1 MQARFATRGRRR
13 LAIAVTVGLVL
24 GLAAVGTASADVGS
38 ITISGQNPNPVVQGS
53 SATFSVTV
61 TNSSTNRDGYFR
73 AYELRTTSGNSTSQ
87 VQVTAFNCVQI
98 NHATWSWSD
107 WSWHYASG
115 TLSVTVSTAV
125 NAPLGA
131 DTYRLYVREY
141 EGSNGLSDCNDNH
154 SYDDD
159 GHANLTINVVA
170 ATTTTLVSSVNPS
183 LLGSPVTF
191 SATVSPSVTGGTVT
205 FYDGVTSLGTGSR
218 SGSVFT
224 LATSALSA
232 GSHSITAVYGGDST
246 HAGSTSNAVNQF
258 VASPSISLTK
268 VGAAAADATA
278 GDSIDYTYTILNTG
292 NVTIDAPFS
301 IDDSLIASV
310 DCSGAAA
317 SIDPTESTTCTAS
330 YTISQADMDNGS
342 VYNSAMATGHYQS
355 TAVTAQAET
364 TVDLT
369 QSHAIGLAKAAT
381 ESTFTQAGDLIHYTY
396 TITNQGNV
404 TLDGPFSVADDKI
417 ASVVCPD
424 TATLAPGASIV
435 CTGTYTVTAAD
446 VTAGSVV
453 NKATAHGYYNTEV
466 GISSAAASASVTLA
480 APVVTD
486 PPAATPTPFESF
498 EGVTAVPTQVTTP
511 PPTSTSNSGDGGAA
525 PLAALLICLAFGGL
539 GLAVVE
545 GQRRTIR
552 R

>member
-1 MQARFATRGRRR
+1 MQARLATRGRRR

-24 GLAAVGTASADVGS
+24 GLAAVGTAAASVGTMS
-38 ITISGQNPNPVVQGS
+38 ISGQNPNPVVQGS
-53 SATFSVTV
+53 SATFNVTV
-61 TNSSTNRDGYFR
+61 TNSSTSRDGYFR

-87 VQVTAFNCVQI
+87 VQVTGFNCVAI
-98 NHATWSWSD
+98 DHAAWSWSD
-107 WSWHYASG
+107 FSWHYYSG
-115 TLSVTVSTAV
+115 TLSVTVSTPG
-125 NAPLGA
+125 APVGA

-141 EGSNGLSDCNDNH
+141 EGSNGLSDCNSNH

-170 ATTTTLVSSVNPS
+170 ATTTTLVSSSNPS

-205 FYDGVTSLGTGSR
+205 FYDGATSLGTGSR
-218 SGSVFT
+218 SGSVFSLT
-224 LATSALSA
+224 TSGLSA
-232 GSHSITAVYGGDST
+232 GAHSITAVYGGDST
-246 HAGSTSNAVNQF
+246 HAGSTSNVVSQF

-268 VGAAAADATA
+268 VGVAASDATA
-278 GDSIDYTYTILNTG
+278 GDSIDYTYAIMNTG

-301 IDDSLIASV
+301 VDDSLIASV
-310 DCSGAAA
+310 DCSGAAT
-317 SIDPTESTTCTAS
+317 SIDPGDSTTCTAS
-330 YTISQADMDNGS
+330 YTITQADVDNGS
-342 VYNSAMATGHYQS
+342 VYNSATATGHYQS
-355 TAVTAQAET
+355 LAVTALGET
-364 TVDLT
+364 TVELSQT
-369 QSHAIGLAKAAT
+369 HALGLAKAAT
-381 ESTFTQAGDLIHYTY
+381 ESTFTQAGDTIHYTY
-396 TITNQGNV
+396 TLTNTGNA

-417 ASVVCPD
+417 ASVACPD
-424 TATLAPGASIV
+424 TATLAPGASIE
-435 CTGTYTVTAAD
+435 CTGTYSVTAAD

-453 NKATAHGYYNTEV
+453 NTATAHGFYNTEV
-466 GISSAAASASVTLA
+466 EIASATASASVTLA

-498 EGVTAVPTQVTTP
+498 EGVTALPTQVTTP
-511 PPTSTSNSGDGGAA
+511 PPTSTSNSDGGGAA

-552 R
+552 P